1 MGGKKGIVSTLV
13 AAVALCSLAGSVNA
27 GTGGAAS
34 PSLRWHSPS
43 RIDVVRE
50 RLKRSDAAPSLPAP
64 QTTRWRRPGQ
74 GSDVGVRRNRWRATA
89 IRPRRSARTQTAT
102 ATRGYDEALVAA
114 INEVR
119 ARHGLV
125 ALRRS
130 DRLEAAAELHS
141 RNMGRRGVFEH
152 ESAGGTPFWKRVE
165 QFYAS
170 RGFGYWA
177 VGENL
182 IWGSPELSI
191 DQAIQGWMNSPA
203 HRANMLSREWR
214 EVGLASVRLESAPG
228 VYGGR
233 AVTIVTCDFGV
244 RR

>member
-1 MGGKKGIVSTLV
+1 MGGTKGIVLTLFA

-27 GTGGAAS
+27 GTGGAPAT
-34 PSLRWHSPS
+34 SLRWHSPS
-43 RIDVVRE
+43 RMDVVRN
-50 RLKRSDAAPSLPAP
+50 RLKHFAAAPALRAAE
-64 QTTRWRRPGQ
+64 
-74 GSDVGVRRNRWRATA
+74 RNRW
-89 IRPRRSARTQTAT
+89 PRSSARTQTAT

-125 ALRRS
+125 ALHSS

-165 QFYAS
+165 QFYGS

-182 IWGSPELSI
+182 LWASPEI
-191 DQAIQGWMNSPA
+191 DAAGAVQMWMESPG
-203 HRANMLSREWR
+203 HRANVLNKQWR
-214 EVGLASVRLESAPG
+214 EIGLSAVFVPAAPG

-233 AVTIVTCDFGV
+233 DVTIVTADFGI

>member
-1 MGGKKGIVSTLV
+1 MGGTKRIVLTLLA

-27 GTGGAAS
+27 GTGGAPAT
-34 PSLRWHSPS
+34 SLRWHSPS
-43 RIDVVRE
+43 RMDVVRN
-50 RLKRSDAAPSLPAP
+50 RLKHFAAAPALRAAER
-64 QTTRWRRPGQ
+64 TRW
-74 GSDVGVRRNRWRATA
+74 
-89 IRPRRSARTQTAT
+89 PRSSARTQTAT

-130 DRLEAAAELHS
+130 HRLEAAAELHS

-165 QFYAS
+165 QFYGS

-182 IWGSPELSI
+182 VWGSPELSI
-191 DQAIQGWMNSPA
+191 EHAIQGWMNSPP

-214 EVGLASVRLESAPG
+214 EVGLASVRVESAPG

-233 AVTIVTCDFGV
+233 TVTIVTCDFGV